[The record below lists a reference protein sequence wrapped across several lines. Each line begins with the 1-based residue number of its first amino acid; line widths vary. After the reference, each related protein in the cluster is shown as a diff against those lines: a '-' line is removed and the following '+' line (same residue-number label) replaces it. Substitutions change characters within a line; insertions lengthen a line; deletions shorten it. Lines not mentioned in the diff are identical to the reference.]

1 MSQDSREI
9 LPRGSA
15 ILWYAALALLCWPLG
30 ALAGMM
36 LGLITDFGLL
46 NTTENIRLNPHIFID
61 QYASD
66 IVWAGHLALLSLAAL
81 VVIVTLQLI
90 LIRAEKTASDNPDS
104 ANRPLAKRLRL
115 AAKWMGIAVFIIL
128 LSANAVHLFW
138 PALSAT

>member
-1 MSQDSREI
+1 M
-9 LPRGSA
+9 
-15 ILWYAALALLCWPLG
+15 WYAALALLCWPLG

-36 LGLITDFGLL
+36 LGLITDFGLV
-46 NTTENIRLNPHIFID
+46 NTTENVRLNPHIFID

-90 LIRAEKTASDNPDS
+90 LMQAEKTTSGTSDIV
-104 ANRPLAKRLRL
+104 KQLRL
-115 AAKWMGIAVFIIL
+115 VVNVIAIAIFTL
-128 LSANAVHLFW
+128 LLGLNAVHFLW